1 MKAEII
7 PIGSEI
13 LLGNIVETNSSFLA
27 NELASLGIDLYFV
40 STVGDNRKR
49 IVDTLQRAWTRAD
62 LIITTG
68 GLGPTQ
74 GDITRET
81 IAEFLGEEA
90 SIDLQLW
97 HELQERLRH
106 FYSKIPQSNAKQATV
121 IPSARVIPNP
131 IGTAPGWWIEKDDHI
146 VVTMPGPPHEMQFM
160 WTERVLPKLHQQVT
174 GTVILSR
181 TLKTFG
187 AGESKVDELLA
198 PFLPMANPTLATYAK
213 PDGIHLRITA
223 KGADEARTTQMLAE
237 REAEIREI
245 LDPYVWGKD
254 DDTLESMVGEL
265 LRANGWSLAIMES
278 WTEGLLSNAVA
289 SNPESRASFKG
300 GLIACSDGAKVALG
314 LDGRILERH
323 GSESAEVAEAMAEQ
337 ARTSLR
343 ADFALGVA
351 GTVSASEGTT
361 QVFITVAS
369 DRLKQAAAQTFLGDT
384 RRTKQRTVYAALFE
398 LRRMLLQ
405 EVQCT

>member
-1 MKAEII
+1 VKAEII
-7 PIGSEI
+7 PIGTEI

-40 STVGDNRKR
+40 STVGDNRRR
-49 IVDTLQRAWTRAD
+49 IIDTIQRAWTRAD
-62 LIITTG
+62 LVITTG

-90 SIDLQLW
+90 SVDLGLW
-97 HELQERLRH
+97 QELQERLRH
-106 FYSKIPQSNAKQATV
+106 FYSEIPQSNAKQATV

-131 IGTAPGWWIEKDDHI
+131 IGTAPGWWIEKDNHI
-146 VVTMPGPPHEMQFM
+146 LVTMPGPPHEMQLM
-160 WTERVLPKLHQQVT
+160 WTERVLPKLHQKVT
-174 GTVILSR
+174 GTIILSR
-181 TLKTFG
+181 TLKTLG

-237 REAEIREI
+237 READIREI

-254 DDTLESMVGEL
+254 DDTLESTVGEL
-265 LRANGWSLAIMES
+265 LRTNGWSLAVMES
-278 WTEGLLSNAVA
+278 WTDGLLSNAVA

-300 GLIACSDGAKVALG
+300 GLIAFSDEAKVALG
-314 LDGRILERH
+314 IDARILEYY

-343 ADFALGVA
+343 ADFAIGVA
-351 GTVSASEGTT
+351 GTESASEETT

-369 DRLKQAAAQTFLGDT
+369 DRLKQAAARTFLGDT

>member
-1 MKAEII
+1 VKAEII
-7 PIGSEI
+7 PIGTEI

-40 STVGDNRKR
+40 STVGDNRRR
-49 IVDTLQRAWTRAD
+49 IIDTLQRAWTRAD
-62 LIITTG
+62 LVITTG

-90 SIDLQLW
+90 SVDLGLW

-106 FYSKIPQSNAKQATV
+106 FYSEIPQSNAKQATV

-131 IGTAPGWWIEKDDHI
+131 IGTAPGWWIEKDNHI
-146 VVTMPGPPHEMQFM
+146 LVTMPGPPHEMQLM
-160 WTERVLPKLHQQVT
+160 WTERVLPKLHQKVT
-174 GTVILSR
+174 GTIILSR
-181 TLKTFG
+181 TLKTLG

-223 KGADEARTTQMLAE
+223 KGADEAHTTRMLAE
-237 REAEIREI
+237 READIREI

-254 DDTLESMVGEL
+254 DDTLESTVGEL
-265 LRANGWSLAIMES
+265 LRTNGWSLAVMES
-278 WTEGLLSNAVA
+278 WTDGLLSNAVA

-300 GLIACSDGAKVALG
+300 GLIAFSDEAKVALG
-314 LDGRILERH
+314 IDARILEYY

-343 ADFALGVA
+343 ADFAIGVA
-351 GTVSASEGTT
+351 GTESASEGTT

-369 DRLKQAAAQTFLGDT
+369 DRLKQAAARTFLGDT

>member
-1 MKAEII
+1 VKAEII
-7 PIGSEI
+7 PIGTEI

-40 STVGDNRKR
+40 STVGDNRRR
-49 IVDTLQRAWTRAD
+49 IIDTIQRAWTRAD
-62 LIITTG
+62 LVITTG

-90 SIDLQLW
+90 SVDLGLW

-106 FYSKIPQSNAKQATV
+106 FYSEIPQSNAKQATV

-131 IGTAPGWWIEKDDHI
+131 IGTAPGWWIEKDNHI
-146 VVTMPGPPHEMQFM
+146 LVTMPGPPHEMQLM
-160 WTERVLPKLHQQVT
+160 WTERVLPKLHQKVT
-174 GTVILSR
+174 GTIILSR
-181 TLKTFG
+181 TLKTLG

-237 REAEIREI
+237 READIREI

-254 DDTLESMVGEL
+254 DDTLESTVGEL
-265 LRANGWSLAIMES
+265 LRTNGWSLAVMES
-278 WTEGLLSNAVA
+278 WTDGLLSNAVA

-300 GLIACSDGAKVALG
+300 GLIAFSDEAKVALG
-314 LDGRILERH
+314 IDARILEYY

-337 ARTSLR
+337 ART
-343 ADFALGVA
+343 
-351 GTVSASEGTT
+351 SEGTT

-369 DRLKQAAAQTFLGDT
+369 DRLKQAAARTFLGDT